1 MTEIDFYRALGDSVK
16 YHAPNEEQFRE
27 LQTFAVIR
35 NRMSL
40 AEENLSRT
48 GIDRFKPY
56 FYSKRW
62 EAMGYSA
69 DAVEYDFP
77 GIFVLKLRSP
87 ITNLGAGA
95 QGQICHDI
103 QVMSLYPNVEALP
116 EGITLRCKALTVEE
130 IEKLTRDHLLYALGY
145 AKESQYATTNV
156 NPSGQ
161 WYGPGL
167 LDHLLSE
174 GEISSFQV
182 DEGETRKFKK
192 RFFNETRSATIEYL
206 DDFSIHKLCGCFV
219 NIRFC
224 EPLCEPTPSPDFSGV
239 TRECCAEVK

>member
-1 MTEIDFYRALGDSVK
+1 MTEIDFYQALADAVR
-16 YHAPNEEQFRE
+16 YHALNEEQFRE

-87 ITNLGAGA
+87 ITNLGSGP

-130 IEKLTRDHLLYALGY
+130 VEKLTRDHLLYALQY
-145 AKESQYATTNV
+145 AGASEYATTDV
-156 NPSGQ
+156 NPSGR

-167 LDHLLSE
+167 LAYLLAQGKIASYS
-174 GEISSFQV
+174 IDAAKTRTFQ
-182 DEGETRKFKK
+182 K
-192 RFFNETRSATIEYL
+192 RWANETRSATVEYL
-206 DDFSIHKLCGCFV
+206 DDFSIHKLCGCFL

-224 EPLCEPTPSPDFSGV
+224 EPLCEAIPSPSFASA
-239 TRECCAEVK
+239 TRECCVQQ